1 MAEHTSD
8 RDHPAAGDPFRE
20 PDVSPAFARPLA
32 VAGFVLGVAAL
43 LFLPVVTGVLG
54 MVAGLSA
61 HVKGDRLGFAA
72 AWVAG
77 IGMILGMG
85 LEFLVGR

>member
-1 MAEHTSD
+1 MA
-8 RDHPAAGDPFRE
+8 DHDQDPFRE
-20 PDVSPAFARPLA
+20 VEASPRGRRPLA
-32 VAGFVLGVAAL
+32 VAGFVLGVAAIVL
-43 LFLPVVTGVLG
+43 LPAVTGVVG
-54 MVAGLSA
+54 MVCGLVA

-72 AWVAG
+72 AFAAG